1 MQRPEERESTM
12 NVYRVIWIE
21 RFSRSFFGKVI
32 KQIQAIIHEH
42 GLFLDDIVYTLPYY
56 SHTKAS

>member
-1 MQRPEERESTM
+1 M